1 MRRRLIKALLLLLL
15 IVALGVLLWQGDGYL
30 LLAYGT
36 YTVEMT
42 LWMSVVCI
50 VVIWLV
56 IWAVKRI
63 FLGGIEL
70 ARYLRELFLFG
81 SVERAQK
88 RAANGMVN
96 FLTGDWLEGR
106 KKLVRTVSK
115 VEYPL
120 ANYIAAAR
128 CCFEMGDEDEAFH
141 LLDEARKESDSEV
154 PLALIKARMLLDKGR
169 ANEAMAILKP
179 LQIAMPRN
187 AAVLDVL
194 HHVYLAQENWA
205 ALRDL
210 FPQLRKA
217 KALSNQEVEELDV
230 KLAMAALRST
240 SVDAQK
246 RLQTDRLPQ
255 LQIVWKSF
263 IRAVQKNPQVVYA
276 YAQALVEN
284 RLDEEAEVILR
295 KSLSQQWHRASVDL
309 YGRLQVVEVYR
320 QLKTLESWQK
330 EHGNDAVLLLALGRI
345 YLRHQQR
352 DLAREFF
359 NRSIIAQ
366 KSLDALLE
374 MARLLEQMGDHKR
387 SAEYYEQTL
396 SLAQSSVNG

>member
-1 MRRRLIKALLLLLL
+1 MRRRLLKAFFLLVLLVL
-15 IVALGVLLWQGDGYL
+15 LGVLLWQGDGYL
-30 LLAYGT
+30 LIAYGT

-42 LWMSVVCI
+42 LWVAAICI
-50 VVIWLV
+50 ILIWFGL
-56 IWAVKRI
+56 WAIKRV
-63 FLGGIEL
+63 FLGGVEL

-96 FLTGDWLEGR
+96 FLTGDWLEAR
-106 KKLVRTVSK
+106 KKLVRTVTK

-128 CCFEMGDEDEAFH
+128 CCFEMGDEDEAFR
-141 LLDEARKESDSEV
+141 LLDEARKEIDSEV
-154 PLALIKARMLLDKGR
+154 PLSLAKARMLLQKGR
-169 ANEAMAILKP
+169 VEDALNIVKP

-194 HHVYLAQENWA
+194 HHLYLAQNNWH
-205 ALRDL
+205 ALQDL

-217 KALSNQEVEELDV
+217 KVLSNQEVEELEV
-230 KLAMAALRST
+230 KLALANLRQASN
-240 SVDAQK
+240 DAQK
-246 RLQTDRLPQ
+246 RLQAERLSH
-255 LQIVWKSF
+255 LQQVWKSF
-263 IRAVQKNPQVVYA
+263 ARATQKNPLVVYA

-284 RLDEEAEVILR
+284 RQDEEAEVILR
-295 KSLSQQWHRASVDL
+295 KSLAQQWHKPSVDL
-309 YGRLQVVEVYR
+309 YGRLQVVEVYK

-330 EHGNDAVLLLALGRI
+330 EHANDAVLLLALGRI

-359 NRSIIAQ
+359 NRSIVAQ

-374 MARLLEQMGDHKR
+374 MARLLEQMGEHKR

-396 SLAQSSVNG
+396 SLAQAVVH

>member
-1 MRRRLIKALLLLLL
+1 MRRRLIKAFLLLVFLVL
-15 IVALGVLLWQGDGYL
+15 LGVLLWQGDGYL
-30 LLAYGT
+30 LIAYGT

-42 LWMSVVCI
+42 LWVAAICI
-50 VVIWLV
+50 ILIWFGL
-56 IWAVKRI
+56 WAIKRV
-63 FLGGIEL
+63 FLGGVEL

-96 FLTGDWLEGR
+96 FLTGDWLEAR
-106 KKLVRTVSK
+106 KKLVRTVTK

-128 CCFEMGDEDEAFH
+128 CCFEMGDEDEAFR
-141 LLDEARKESDSEV
+141 LLDEARKEIDSEV
-154 PLALIKARMLLDKGR
+154 PLSLAKARMLLQKGR
-169 ANEAMAILKP
+169 VEDALNIVKP

-194 HHVYLAQENWA
+194 HHLYLAQNNWH
-205 ALRDL
+205 ALQDL

-217 KALSNQEVEELDV
+217 KVLSNQEVEELEV
-230 KLAMAALRST
+230 KLALANLRQA

-246 RLQTDRLPQ
+246 RLQAERLSH
-255 LQIVWKSF
+255 LQQVWKSF
-263 IRAVQKNPQVVYA
+263 ARTAQKNHLVVYA

-284 RLDEEAEVILR
+284 RQDEEAEVILR
-295 KSLSQQWHRASVDL
+295 KSLAQQWHHPSVDL
-309 YGRLQVVEVYR
+309 YGRLQVVEVYK

-330 EHGNDAVLLLALGRI
+330 EHANDAVLLLALGRI

-359 NRSIIAQ
+359 NRSIVAQ

-374 MARLLEQMGDHKR
+374 MARLLEQMGEHKR

-396 SLAQSSVNG
+396 SLAQAVVH